1 MDRSKSLR
9 RWIIRITCC
18 ILITVRSSCSSNI
31 NGGNCQSSC
40 GNITLRPPLG
50 VQNGCG
56 SFPYKNLL
64 RCKKNVD
71 GTSVLLLLTPRGPF
85 LVQDVDYRTK
95 TITIRDSAK
104 SACSSLKPIP
114 QKLLQYYFTNTDS
127 ILPPSPD
134 NTIVLLNCSDTSIV
148 KRDSA
153 RLCMTKN
160 SSSLPC
166 DALYDCPA
174 FDSLRKAQAQGSRAK
189 EPFCCNTDFEKLGNR
204 SLKDLQC
211 SHYTSILNS
220 DQYAKKIDPT
230 DWNSGIRLSFSE
242 SQSGNP
248 PDIGD
253 FCKKCD
259 GSHDSSFDI
268 GNSDDQPNCGVGREC
283 VCYTQRCAD
292 GFWSSALPNNL
303 PTAMIKM
310 ITVLCSVALVAGN
323 LWKMFWFSSNR
334 RISAYHHN
342 FNSWFDWVNLRSCIL
357 HDSSEN
363 SISLLKSIYT
373 TDIIQIKWQLI

>member
-1 MDRSKSLR
+1 MDRSKIL
-9 RWIIRITCC
+9 RWIIRTTCC
-18 ILITVRSSCSSNI
+18 ILITVKSSCSISSSI
-31 NGGNCQSSC
+31 NGEKCHSSC
-40 GNITLRPPLG
+40 GNITLRPPFGLEK
-50 VQNGCG
+50 GCG

-71 GTSVLLLLTPRGPF
+71 GTSVLLLPTPRGPF
-85 LVQDVDYRTK
+85 LVQDVDYRSK

-153 RLCMTKN
+153 RLCITKN

-174 FDSLRKAQAQGSRAK
+174 FDSLRKAQQQGSRAK
-189 EPFCCNTDFEKLGNR
+189 AFCCNTDFEKLGNR

-211 SHYTSILNS
+211 SHYTSVLNS
-220 DQYAKKIDPT
+220 DQSPKKIDPT

-242 SQSGNP
+242 SQSDNP

-259 GSHDSSFDI
+259 RSGHDSSFDI
-268 GNSDDQPNCGVGREC
+268 GNSQPDCGVGREC
-283 VCYTQRCAD
+283 VCYTQRCAND
-292 GFWSSALPNNL
+292 FWSGAVPNNL
-303 PTAMIKM
+303 PPAMIKIM
-310 ITVLCSVALVAGN
+310 ITVLFSVTLVAGGN
-323 LWKMFWFSSNR
+323 LWRTF
-334 RISAYHHN
+334 
-342 FNSWFDWVNLRSCIL
+342 
-357 HDSSEN
+357 
-363 SISLLKSIYT
+363 
-373 TDIIQIKWQLI
+373 